1 MSDIHL
7 LLQNWRERKIYKK
20 IPLGL
25 LRWFLKASFS
35 TFWVKFGNTIQKFR
49 FSFDPI

>member
-7 LLQNWRERKIYKK
+7 LLKNWRERKIGIKNSC
-20 IPLGL
+20 
-25 LRWFLKASFS
+25 WFVKVVSL
-35 TFWVKFGNTIQKFR
+35 TFLFNFCVKFENTIQKFR